1 MVRRTLTHIVNYLRP
16 GFHPSQLRDEHLA
29 QAVLDRYSSPLSK
42 LIEPISR
49 AA

>member
-1 MVRRTLTHIVNYLRP
+1 MARRTLKHIVNYLRP
-16 GFHPSQLRDEHLA
+16 GFHPAQLRDEHLA
-29 QAVLDRYSSPLSK
+29 QVVFDRYSSPLSK